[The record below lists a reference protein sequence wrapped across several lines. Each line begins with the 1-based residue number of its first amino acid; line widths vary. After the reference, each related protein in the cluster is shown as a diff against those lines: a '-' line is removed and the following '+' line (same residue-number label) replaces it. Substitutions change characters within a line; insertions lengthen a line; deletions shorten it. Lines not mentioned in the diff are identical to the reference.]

1 MSTARVGGSTARD
14 GETNR
19 TPVMVFHA
27 PYPLGER
34 AGSGSGVRPV
44 RMREAFT
51 EIGCE
56 VIEVTGWGRERVR
69 AVRDLSRRLADGLR
83 VDFAYG
89 ENSTMPTLLT
99 QPHHLPTHPVV
110 DLRLL
115 RLLRRHR
122 VPTSIFYRD
131 IYWAFPEYTERVHPV
146 VAAGTRTLYH
156 AELVAYG
163 RWLDRVY
170 LPSLPIADYVPHLRP
185 EQVAALPPGGRIV
198 DAQVSQGETTSSELT
213 VLYVG
218 NLSSYYQM
226 TEMVGAVAQ
235 TDGVRM
241 ILCTPEESW
250 AAVRADY
257 AHLLGDRIEVV
268 HRHGDGL
275 RELFE
280 RADVCSLVVEPSEYR
295 DFAAPVKLYEYL
307 GYGKPV
313 LASARTLAG
322 ETVADGDLG
331 WAVPYA
337 REELVGILTQLRD
350 DAAQVRAATE
360 RVRAARPDHT
370 WAARAATVRDDLA
383 GLDRRTAHSA

>member
-1 MSTARVGGSTARD
+1 MST
-14 GETNR
+14 
-19 TPVMVFHA
+19 MVFHA

-44 RMREAFT
+44 RMREAFET
-51 EIGCE
+51 IGCE
-56 VIEVTGWGRERVR
+56 VIEVTGWGRERVQ
-69 AVRDLSRRLADGLR
+69 AVRDLSRRLAEGLH

-115 RLLRRHR
+115 RLLHRHR

-146 VAAGTRTLYH
+146 IAAGTRTLYH
-156 AELVAYG
+156 AELRAYR

-170 LPSLPIADYVPHLRP
+170 LPSLQIADYVPHLHE

-198 DAQVSQGETTSSELT
+198 DAQASPGGATSDELT

-218 NLSSYYQM
+218 NLSTYYRM
-226 TEMVGAVAQ
+226 TEMVGAVAD
-235 TDGVRM
+235 TPGVRM
-241 ILCTPEESW
+241 ILCTPEEAW
-250 AAVRADY
+250 AAVRQDY
-257 AHLLGDRIEVV
+257 EPFLEGGVEVV

-275 RELFE
+275 LELFG
-280 RADVCSLVVEPSEYR
+280 RADLCSLMVEPSEYR

-307 GYGKPV
+307 GHGKPV

-322 ETVADGDLG
+322 QTIAQQDLG
-331 WAVPYA
+331 WEVPYE
-337 REELVGILTQLRD
+337 REALVGILTRLRD
-350 DAAQVRAATE
+350 HPHEVRAATD
-360 RVRAARPDHT
+360 RVQATRPEHT
-370 WAARAATVRDDLA
+370 WAARAETVRDDLA
-383 GLDRRTAHSA
+383 GLDRRAPGSA

>member
-1 MSTARVGGSTARD
+1 MTT
-14 GETNR
+14 
-19 TPVMVFHA
+19 MVFHA

-44 RMREAFT
+44 RMREAFD

-56 VIEVTGWGRERVR
+56 VIEVTGWGRERAR
-69 AVRDLSRRLADGLR
+69 AVRDLSRLLADGLR

-115 RLLRRHR
+115 RLLHRHR

-156 AELVAYG
+156 AELRAYR
-163 RWLDRVY
+163 RWMDRVY
-170 LPSLPIADYVPHLRP
+170 LPSLQIADYVPHLRR

-198 DAQVSQGETTSSELT
+198 DAPSTSRELT

-218 NLSSYYQM
+218 NLSSYYRM
-226 TEMVGAVAQ
+226 TEMVAAVAQ
-235 TDGVRM
+235 TEGVRM
-241 ILCTPEESW
+241 ILCTPPEAWE
-250 AAVRADY
+250 AVRDDY
-257 AHLLGDRIEVV
+257 APHLTSGSVEVA

-275 RELFE
+275 FELFE
-280 RADVCSLVVEPSEYR
+280 RADLCSLMVEPSEYR

-307 GYGKPV
+307 GHGKPV

-322 ETVADGDLG
+322 LTVASGDLG
-331 WAVPYA
+331 WEVPYE
-337 REELVGILTQLRD
+337 REALVGILSRLRERPHE
-350 DAAQVRAATE
+350 VRAATD
-360 RVRAARPDHT
+360 RVLAARPEHT

-383 GLDRRTAHSA
+383 GLDRREVASA

>member
-1 MSTARVGGSTARD
+1 MSRGRGSSGRIPGRGGGDNQA
-14 GETNR
+14 
-19 TPVMVFHA
+19 PVMVFHA

-44 RMREAFT
+44 AMREAFE

-56 VIEVTGWGRERVR
+56 VIEITGWGRDR
-69 AVRDLSRRLADGLR
+69 ARATRDLARRLADGLH

-146 VAAGTRTLYH
+146 IAAGTRMLYH
-156 AELVAYG
+156 AELRAYG

-170 LPSLPIADYVPHLRP
+170 LPSLQIADYVPHLRR

-198 DAQVSQGETTSSELT
+198 DAPSTSTELT

-218 NLSSYYQM
+218 NLSSYYTM
-226 TEMVGAVAQ
+226 TEMVSAVAQ

-241 ILCTPEESW
+241 ILCTPQESW
-250 AAVRADY
+250 EAVRADY
-257 AHLLGDRIEVV
+257 EPLLARGGSIEVV
-268 HRHGDGL
+268 HRHGEGL

-280 RADVCSLVVEPSEYR
+280 QADVCSLVVEPSEYR

-313 LASARTLAG
+313 LASAPTLAAQ
-322 ETVADGDLG
+322 TVAEGDLG
-331 WAVPYA
+331 WSVPYA
-337 REELVGILTQLRD
+337 HEELVGILTRLRD
-350 DAAQVRAATE
+350 HPQEVRSATD
-360 RVRAARPDHT
+360 RVLTARSAHT
-370 WAARAATVRDDLA
+370 WAARAETVREDLA
-383 GLDRRTAHSA
+383 RLDSRVTPSA